1 MTVVR
6 MHVMTR
12 RRHAWTGLL
21 VLSFGTPRRK
31 NIYPPVIHG
40 PHPRTRA
47 SKEKA
52 VDVLHTTPGPNA
64 TPRSPSLEERIP
76 LVGDLERTPAH
87 NSGCLIHGTNSSTAR
102 DERLD
107 SVESPSTARIPA
119 RARPRTPAG
128 VERNP
133 AGVHAG
139 APRGSLEGP
148 GARRAR
154 ARASVYVRG
163 CGRPGRGS
171 RSRPLG
177 PGLVLPASTAPHA
190 RVRTCPG
197 AGRVAGPRRARG
209 QNPPPASCVLR
220 PASCTLRPRARC
232 ARSEA
237 AFVRPA
243 RSSPAPCCR
252 PGRFTPVARTAAC
265 VGACGLP
272 DAARAIVWN
281 GPGRAAAGLA
291 GTTCPSPR
299 ATRGHPSMRF
309 GVCGVCVRGP
319 ARPRRYGM
327 GDAPPRAAR
336 DSGRTSG

>member
-12 RRHAWTGLL
+12 CRYAWTGLL

-52 VDVLHTTPGPNA
+52 VDVLQTTPGPAA

-107 SVESPSTARIPA
+107 SAESPSTARIPA

-139 APRGSLEGP
+139 APRGSLGGP

-197 AGRVAGPRRARG
+197 GRWTCGRPAPCARAE
-209 QNPPPASCVLR
+209 PSSCVLR
-220 PASCTLRPRARC
+220 PASCVLHPASARPVRSIRGRVRSSRAIESCAVLPAGAFHAGGARGGVRGRVWAARRGEGHRMERAREGSGGPRGHDVPFPARDARTPVDAVRGVRRVC
-232 ARSEA
+232 ART
-237 AFVRPA
+237 
-243 RSSPAPCCR
+243 C
-252 PGRFTPVARTAAC
+252 
-265 VGACGLP
+265 
-272 DAARAIVWN
+272 
-281 GPGRAAAGLA
+281 AAASLRHGRRP
-291 GTTCPSPR
+291 T
-299 ATRGHPSMRF
+299 
-309 GVCGVCVRGP
+309 
-319 ARPRRYGM
+319 PRRS
-327 GDAPPRAAR
+327 R
-336 DSGRTSG
+336 